1 MPTQTQLNERARR
14 RRFLLKSVGIGG
26 IAILPAAPEQQRN
39 RDSQFPFRQNS
50 DFYYFTGF
58 CEPEAVAV
66 FIPGRKQGEYILF
79 CRDRDPKRE
88 QWDGRRV
95 GVMLAP
101 QVLECDDA
109 FPIDDIDE
117 ILPGLLEDRATVH
130 YTFGQRID
138 FDSELMSWV
147 NQVHA
152 KTRNWQSTPT
162 EFTALEPLIHEMRLI
177 KSRSEIAQ
185 MRRAGQLS
193 AQAHV
198 RAMRACQPGMMEHA
212 LEAELIYHY
221 RKNNAVHAFEPIVG
235 SGENACILH
244 YLENESELKDG
255 EMVLIDSGAEL
266 GLYAGDISRSFPVNG
281 VFSQAQKEVY
291 EIVLAAYHAAVAAVQ
306 PGNQFCDPHDAAVDV
321 LTKGLVKLGLLKG
334 RVNSLIRQGEH
345 QRFYMH
351 RTSHWLGLDVHDVGE
366 YKDDKQWRTLEP
378 GMVLTIEP
386 GLYIPA
392 APDVPEPYRNIGV
405 RIEDDVAVT
414 KDGHDVISAGA
425 PLSVADIE
433 ATMAMGPL

>member
-14 RRFLLKSVGIGG
+14 RRYLLKSVGIGG
-26 IAILPAAPEQQRN
+26 IAVLSAAPEQQRN
-39 RDSQFPFRQNS
+39 SDSQFPYRQSS
-50 DFYYFTGF
+50 DFFYFTGF
-58 CEPEAVAV
+58 IEPEAVAV

-79 CRDRDPKRE
+79 CRDRDPQRE

-117 ILPGLLEDRATVH
+117 ILPGLLEGRNVVH
-130 YTFGQRID
+130 YTFGQSAD
-138 FDSELMSWV
+138 FDGELMSWV
-147 NQVHA
+147 NRVHA

-162 EFTALEPLIHEMRLI
+162 EFVALEPLVHEMRVI

-185 MRRAGQLS
+185 MRRAAQIS

-198 RAMRACQPGMMEHA
+198 RAMRACTPGMLEYA

-235 SGENACILH
+235 GGENGCILH
-244 YLENESELKDG
+244 YLENEAELQDG
-255 EMVLIDSGAEL
+255 DLVLVDSGAEL
-266 GLYAGDISRSFPVNG
+266 ELYAGDMTRTYPVNG
-281 VFSQAQKEVY
+281 RFSPAQKEVY
-291 EIVLAAYHAAVAAVQ
+291 EIVLAAYYAAIEAVQ
-306 PGNQFCDPHDAAVDV
+306 PGNQFCDPHDAAVEV
-321 LTKGLVKLGLLKG
+321 LTKGLVKLGLLEG
-334 RVNSLIRQGEH
+334 RVSSLIRQGEH
-345 QRFYMH
+345 RRYYMH

-378 GMVLTIEP
+378 GMALTIEP

-392 APDVPEPYRNIGV
+392 SPDVPKCYRGIGI
-405 RIEDDVAVT
+405 RIEDDVVVT
-414 KDGHDVISAGA
+414 KNGHDVISAGA
-425 PLSVADIE
+425 PLSVKDIE
-433 ATMAMGPL
+433 ATMAKEPL

>member
-1 MPTQTQLNERARR
+1 MSTQTQLNERARR
-14 RRFLLKSVGIGG
+14 RRYLLKAVGTSG

-39 RDSQFPFRQNS
+39 RDSNFPYRQTS
-50 DFYYFTGF
+50 DFFYFTGF
-58 CEPEAVAV
+58 TEPEAVAV

-79 CRDRDPKRE
+79 CRDRDPQRE

-109 FPIDDIDE
+109 FPIEDINE
-117 ILPGLLEDRATVH
+117 ILPGLLEDRTSVH
-130 YTFGQRID
+130 YTFGQSLD
-138 FDSELMSWV
+138 FDGELMSWV
-147 NQVHA
+147 NQVHT

-162 EFTALEPLIHEMRLI
+162 EFVALEPLIHEMRLI

-185 MRRAGQLS
+185 MRRAAQIS
-193 AQAHV
+193 AQGHT
-198 RAMRACQPGMMEHA
+198 RAMRACVPGMMEHA

-221 RKNNAVHAFEPIVG
+221 RKNNALHAFEPIVG
-235 SGENACILH
+235 GGENGCILH
-244 YLENESELKDG
+244 YVENEAELKDG
-255 EMVLIDSGAEL
+255 DLVLVDSGAEL
-266 GLYAGDISRSFPVNG
+266 ELYAGDITRTYPVNG
-281 VFSQAQKEVY
+281 TFSPAQKEVY
-291 EIVLAAYHAAVAAVQ
+291 EVVLAAYFAAVEAVQ
-306 PGNQFCDPHDAAVDV
+306 PGNQFCDPHDAAVEV

-345 QRFYMH
+345 QRFFMH

-386 GLYIPA
+386 GLYIPS
-392 APDVPEPYRNIGV
+392 APDVPKQYRNIGI

-425 PLSVADIE
+425 PLTVADIE
-433 ATMAMGPL
+433 ATMAMESL

>member
-1 MPTQTQLNERARR
+1 MVTQTQLNERARR
-14 RRFLLKSVGIGG
+14 RRYLLKAVGTGG

-39 RDSQFPFRQNS
+39 RDSNFPYRQTS
-50 DFYYFTGF
+50 DFFYFTGF
-58 CEPEAVAV
+58 TEPEAVAV

-79 CRDRDPKRE
+79 CRDRDPQRE

-109 FPIDDIDE
+109 FPIEDIDE
-117 ILPGLLEDRATVH
+117 ILPGLLEDRTAVH
-130 YTFGQRID
+130 YTFGQSLD
-138 FDSELMSWV
+138 FDGELMSWV
-147 NQVHA
+147 NQVHT

-162 EFTALEPLIHEMRLI
+162 EFVALEPLIHEMRLI

-185 MRRAGQLS
+185 MRRAAQIS
-193 AQAHV
+193 AQGHT
-198 RAMRACQPGMMEHA
+198 RAMRACTPGMMEHA

-221 RKNNAVHAFEPIVG
+221 RKNNALHAFEPIVG
-235 SGENACILH
+235 GGENGCILH
-244 YLENESELKDG
+244 YVENEAELKDG
-255 EMVLIDSGAEL
+255 DLVLVDSGAEL
-266 GLYAGDISRSFPVNG
+266 ELYAGDITRTYPVNG
-281 VFSQAQKEVY
+281 TFSPAQKEVY
-291 EIVLAAYHAAVAAVQ
+291 EIVLAAYFAAVEVVQ
-306 PGNQFCDPHDAAVDV
+306 PGNQFCDPHDAAVEV

-345 QRFYMH
+345 QRFFMH

-386 GLYIPA
+386 GLYIPS
-392 APDVPEPYRNIGV
+392 APDVPEQYRNIGI

-414 KDGHDVISAGA
+414 KDGFDVISAGA
-425 PLSVADIE
+425 PLTVEDIE
-433 ATMAMGPL
+433 AAMAMGPL